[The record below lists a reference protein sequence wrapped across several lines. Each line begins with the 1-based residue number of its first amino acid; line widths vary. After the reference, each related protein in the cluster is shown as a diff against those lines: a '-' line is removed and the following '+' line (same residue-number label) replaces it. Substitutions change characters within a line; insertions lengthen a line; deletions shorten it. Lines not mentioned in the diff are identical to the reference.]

1 MQGVVGAAF
10 EGLGVAL
17 GALIGGAVYKA
28 INGRWLFRIFGFVA
42 IIFCLV
48 HAVLHLIL
56 LKRENT
62 QGESEGEERE
72 DEKAVTRVR
81 LVLIDKEQ
89 SQSSNNS
96 QQSQG
101 LLT

>member
-10 EGLGVAL
+10 EGLGVAI
-17 GALIGGAVYKA
+17 GALVGGVVYKA
-28 INGRWLFRIFGFVA
+28 IHGRWLFRIFGLVA
-42 IIFCLV
+42 VVFCLV

-62 QGESEGEERE
+62 QAGSQGEERE
-72 DEKAVTRVR
+72 DEKAATRVR

>member
-17 GALIGGAVYKA
+17 GALVGGAVYKA
-28 INGRWLFRIFGFVA
+28 INGRWLFRIFGVVA
-42 IIFCLV
+42 VVFCLV
-48 HAVLHLIL
+48 HAVLHFIL

-62 QGESEGEERE
+62 EAESEERE
-72 DEKAVTRVR
+72 DEKAATRVR
-81 LVLIDKEQ
+81 LVPVNKDQ
-89 SQSSNNS
+89 AQSSNNS

>member
-1 MQGVVGAAF
+1 MQGVFGAAF

-17 GALIGGAVYKA
+17 GALVGGAVYKA
-28 INGRWLFRIFGFVA
+28 MSGRWLFRIFGFLAVL
-42 IIFCLV
+42 FCLI
-48 HAVLHLIL
+48 HAALHLIL

-62 QGESEGEERE
+62 EAESEESE
-72 DEKAVTRVR
+72 DEKAATRVR
-81 LVLIDKEQ
+81 LVLVEKEQ
-89 SQSSNNS
+89 SQSSSNS

>member
-17 GALIGGAVYKA
+17 GTLAGGAVYKA
-28 INGRWLFRIFGFVA
+28 LNGRWLFRIFGLLAVVL
-42 IIFCLV
+42 CLA
-48 HAVLHLIL
+48 HAVLHITL

-62 QGESEGEERE
+62 EVDSEERE
-72 DEKAVTRVR
+72 DEKAATEVR
-81 LVLIDKEQ
+81 LVPVDREQ
-89 SQSSNNS
+89 AQSSNNS

-101 LLT
+101 LLS

>member
-17 GALIGGAVYKA
+17 GALVGGAVYKA

-62 QGESEGEERE
+62 LAESEGEER
-72 DEKAVTRVR
+72 DEKAATRVR

>member
-17 GALIGGAVYKA
+17 GALVGGAVYKA
-28 INGRWLFRIFGFVA
+28 INGRWLFRIFGLLAV
-42 IIFCLV
+42 IFCLV
-48 HAVLHLIL
+48 HAVLNVIL
-56 LKRENT
+56 LKREKA
-62 QGESEGEERE
+62 EAHSEERE
-72 DEKAVTRVR
+72 DEKAATSVR
-81 LVLIDKEQ
+81 LVPVDKEM
-89 SQSSNNS
+89 SHSSSNT

>member
-10 EGLGVAL
+10 EGLGVAI
-17 GALIGGAVYKA
+17 GALVGGVVYKA
-28 INGRWLFRIFGFVA
+28 IHGRWLFRIFGLVA
-42 IIFCLV
+42 VVFCLV
-48 HAVLHLIL
+48 HALLHLIL

-62 QGESEGEERE
+62 VTESEERE
-72 DEKAVTRVR
+72 EEKAATRVQ
-81 LVLIDKEQ
+81 LVPVDKEQ
-89 SQSSNNS
+89 SQSSSNI

>member
-10 EGLGVAL
+10 EGLGVAI
-17 GALIGGAVYKA
+17 GALVGGAVYKA
-28 INGRWLFRIFGFVA
+28 INGRWLFRIFGVVA
-42 IIFCLV
+42 VVFCLV
-48 HAVLHLIL
+48 HAVLHFIL

-62 QGESEGEERE
+62 ETETEERK
-72 DEKAVTRVR
+72 DEKAAIRVR
-81 LVLIDKEQ
+81 LVPVNKDQ
-89 SQSSNNS
+89 AQSSNNS